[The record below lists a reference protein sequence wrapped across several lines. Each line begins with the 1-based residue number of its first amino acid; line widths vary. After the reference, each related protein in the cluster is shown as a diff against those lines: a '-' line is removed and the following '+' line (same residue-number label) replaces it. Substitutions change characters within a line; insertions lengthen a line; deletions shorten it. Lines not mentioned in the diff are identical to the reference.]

1 MKSAREL
8 MTTPFVA
15 VQADDPVEKVGSVLL
30 ESGHHSLPVL
40 DKDGR
45 LVGMI
50 GERDLIDAHRRVH
63 LPTLVTILDALIPL
77 GGMREYEEELRKVT
91 AVTARQLASTQV
103 VTAAPDEDADAVAEK
118 LLRKDIHAVPVV
130 DGEKRVVGII
140 TRSDVLR
147 NLLNP

>member
-8 MTTPFVA
+8 MTTAFVA

-77 GGMREYEEELRKVT
+77 GGMHEYKEELRKVT
-91 AVTARQLASTQV
+91 AVTAAQLASTQV

>member
-77 GGMREYEEELRKVT
+77 GGMHEYKEELRKVT
-91 AVTARQLASTQV
+91 AVTAAQLASTQV
-103 VTAAPDEDADAVAEK
+103 ITAAPDEDADAVAEK

-130 DGEKRVVGII
+130 DGEKRVIGII

>member
-77 GGMREYEEELRKVT
+77 GGMHEYKEELRKVT
-91 AVTARQLASTQV
+91 AVTAAQLASSQV
-103 VTAAPDEDADAVAEK
+103 ITAAPDEDADAVAEK

-130 DGEKRVVGII
+130 DGEKRVIGII

>member
-77 GGMREYEEELRKVT
+77 GGMHEYEEELRKVT
-91 AVTARQLASTQV
+91 AVSAAQLASTQV
-103 VTAAPDEDADAVAEK
+103 ITAAPDEDADAVAEK

-130 DGEKRVVGII
+130 DREKRVIGII

>member
-1 MKSAREL
+1 
-8 MTTPFVA
+8 
-15 VQADDPVEKVGSVLL
+15 
-30 ESGHHSLPVL
+30 
-40 DKDGR
+40 
-45 LVGMI
+45 
-50 GERDLIDAHRRVH
+50 
-63 LPTLVTILDALIPL
+63 
-77 GGMREYEEELRKVT
+77 MREYEEELRKVT

>member
-1 MKSAREL
+1 MKNASDI
-8 MTTPFVA
+8 MTTAFVA

-30 ESGHHSLPVL
+30 ESGHHSLPVV
-40 DKDGR
+40 DNDGR

-91 AVTARQLASTQV
+91 AVSARQLASTQV

>member
-63 LPTLVTILDALIPL
+63 LPTLVTILDTLIPL
-77 GGMREYEEELRKVT
+77 GGMHEYKEELRKVT
-91 AVTARQLASTQV
+91 AVTAAQLASTQV
-103 VTAAPDEDADAVAEK
+103 ITAAPDEDADAVAEK

-130 DGEKRVVGII
+130 DGEKRVIGII

>member
-63 LPTLVTILDALIPL
+63 LPTLVTILDGLIPL

-91 AVTARQLASTQV
+91 AVSAAQLASTQV
-103 VTAAPDEDADAVAEK
+103 ITAAPDEDADAVAEK

-130 DGEKRVVGII
+130 DGEKRVLGII

>member
-15 VQADDPVEKVGSVLL
+15 VEADDPVEKVGSVLL

-77 GGMREYEEELRKVT
+77 GGMHEYKEELRKVT
-91 AVTARQLASTQV
+91 AVTAAQLASTQV

-130 DGEKRVVGII
+130 DGEKRVIGII

>member
-8 MTTPFVA
+8 MTTAFVA

-77 GGMREYEEELRKVT
+77 GGMHEYKEELRKVT
-91 AVTARQLASTQV
+91 AVTAAQLASTQV
-103 VTAAPDEDADAVAEK
+103 VTAAPDEDADTVAEK

>member
-1 MKSAREL
+1 MKNASDI
-8 MTTPFVA
+8 MTTAFVA

-30 ESGHHSLPVL
+30 ESGHHSLPVV
-40 DKDGR
+40 DNDGR

>member
-1 MKSAREL
+1 MKNASDI
-8 MTTPFVA
+8 MTTAFVA

-30 ESGHHSLPVL
+30 ESGHHSLPVV
-40 DKDGR
+40 DNDGH

-91 AVTARQLASTQV
+91 AVSARQLASTQV